1 MDIVVLMYIILIQ
14 IDYPGGEYKLKIED
28 ILYCYSHLFYINT
41 LKNIHDKTNNQY
53 EDEQIKINCVISVP
67 SFYSAR
73 EINLFYDIFKRNGFN
88 EVYVI
93 CENLSNS
100 LCFGYENNSKF
111 FGNDMRLMLIIDIGY
126 INTSFSLNK
135 YTEVLNNIFRIVL
148 KKNYIKQ

>member
-1 MDIVVLMYIILIQ
+1 M
-14 IDYPGGEYKLKIED
+14 KIED